1 MRTTVT
7 LDDDAAALIE
17 QERRRSGGS
26 FKEVVNRLIRR
37 GARQV
42 EPMTT
47 PPLPLLPGRL
57 LVDITDVSATLGDDD
72 DERGLKGS
80 SG

>member
-47 PPLPLLPGRL
+47 PPLPLLPPLALPGL
-57 LVDITDVSATLGDDD
+57 ALSVSSL
-72 DERGLKGS
+72 
-80 SG
+80 